1 MSRDGDA
8 DDQGFEQFERFFDEW
23 SRRDFLRNMGIGTA
37 YLAFLAGGLEFLA
50 ACAGGTSTTNPNVK
64 EGGHIVEVSTSDL
77 KNFSSVLTNDY
88 TSDQMISMI
97 NDGLY
102 TIDSNAQSLPL
113 IAKDKPQISS
123 DNLSYTVSMRQDVKW
138 TDGQNVTADD
148 VVFTYQL
155 MYDPAFKAVNS
166 PRRGTLEKYIDSV
179 TAKDK
184 YTVVFKLKSVFA
196 PFQAAH
202 MNYAVLP
209 KHVLGSLS
217 PANIN
222 SAPWNA
228 APTVTN
234 GAFKFVS
241 WDKGSQVTLAKN
253 ANYYRGAPHL
263 DKYIFKIGVVST
275 EVLNQLK
282 TGEIDV
288 AYPGVGT
295 IDASQY
301 DSAKTVDNIV
311 VYSYPRLVFDF
322 YMYQLDPAKPASKF
336 FSDRQ
341 VRQALYY
348 ALDRTAIAHALY
360 FDQATVANTSM
371 PPKSWAYNKD
381 NQPVYNFDKA
391 KAQSMLDAAGWTAGS
406 GGGTRQKNGVPLKF
420 EMITNAGNKIREN
433 LLVVM
438 QQEWK
443 DIGVD
448 ATPKYVDFNKVLVPA
463 ITNTRQFDVLMVGF
477 SWDVDPDQSQVWHS
491 RNAGPGGFNGMH
503 YMNPDLDKVLDDAVA
518 TLDQAKRKQLYF
530 QMQQILAED
539 VPAPILTFPN
549 GLLSLNK
556 RVQGWVYGTFV
567 GQGGRRT
574 FIKDLYVSDGK

>member
-1 MSRDGDA
+1 MSRDEGVVDP
-8 DDQGFEQFERFFDEW
+8 GFARFEKFFDEW
-23 SRRDFLRNMGIGTA
+23 SRRDFLRNMGAGAA
-37 YLAFLAGGLEFLA
+37 YLAFLAGGLEFLE
-50 ACAGGTSTTNPNVK
+50 ACAGGTSTTTPNVK
-64 EGGHIVEVSTSDL
+64 QGGHIVEASTSDV
-77 KNFSSVLTNDY
+77 KNFNSVLTNDY

-102 TIDSNAQSLPL
+102 AIDANAQSLPL

-123 DNLSYTVSMRQDVKW
+123 DNLTYTISLRQDVKW
-138 TDGQNVTADD
+138 TDGQDVTADD
-148 VVFTYQL
+148 VAFTYQL
-155 MYDPAFKAVNS
+155 MYDPAYAKVNS
-166 PRRGTLEKYIDSV
+166 PRRGTLTTYIDSV
-179 TAKDK
+179 TVKDK
-184 YTVVFKLKSVFA
+184 YTIVFKLKTVFA
-196 PFQAAH
+196 PFQASH
-202 MNYAVLP
+202 LNYGILP
-209 KHVLGSLS
+209 KHVLGTLS
-217 PANIN
+217 AEEIN
-222 SAPWNA
+222 SAPWNS

-241 WDKGSQVTLAKN
+241 WEKGSQVTLAKN
-253 ANYYRGAPHL
+253 ASYYRGAPHL
-263 DKYIFKIGVVST
+263 DSYVFKIGTVST
-275 EVLNQLK
+275 EVLNQMK

-288 AYPGVGT
+288 AYPGIGT

-301 DSAKTVDNIV
+301 DAAKGVDNIT
-311 VYSYPRLVFDF
+311 VYSYPRLSFDF
-322 YMYQLDPAKPASKF
+322 FLFQLDPAKPASKF
-336 FSDRQ
+336 FGDKS

-348 ALDRTAIAHALY
+348 ALDRTAIGHALY

-381 NQPVYNFDKA
+381 NQPTYNYDKA
-391 KAQSMLDAAGWTAGS
+391 KAQSMLDAAGWTAS
-406 GGGTRQKNGVPLKF
+406 GGGTRQKNGVPFKF

-438 QQEWK
+438 QQQWK
-443 DIGVD
+443 DIGID

-463 ITNTRQFDVLMVGF
+463 LTNTRQFDVLMVGF

-530 QMQQILAED
+530 KMQQILADD
-539 VPAPILTFPN
+539 VPAPILVFPN

-556 RVQGWVYGTFV
+556 RVQNWQWGTFI
-567 GQGGRRT
+567 GQGGRRV
-574 FIKDLYVSDGK
+574 FIKDLFVSDGK

>member
-1 MSRDGDA
+1 MSQDEGAGDP
-8 DDQGFEQFERFFDEW
+8 GFEQFERFLEEW
-23 SRRDFLRNMGIGTA
+23 SRRDFLRNMGAGAA
-37 YLAFLAGGLEFLA
+37 YLAFLAGGVEFLA
-50 ACAGGTSTTNPNVK
+50 ACGGGTSSTGPTVK

-77 KNFSSVLTNDY
+77 KNFNSVLTNDY

-97 NDGLY
+97 NDGLF
-102 TIDSNAQSLPL
+102 TIDANAQSNPML
-113 IAKDKPQISS
+113 AKQKPIVSS
-123 DNLSYTVSMRQDVKW
+123 DNLTYTVPMRQDVQW
-138 TDGQNVTADD
+138 TDGNPVTADD

-155 MYDPAFKAVNS
+155 MYDPAFTAVNS
-166 PRRGTLEKYIDSV
+166 PRRGTLSKYIQSV

-184 YTVVFKLKSVFA
+184 YTVVFQTKSVFA
-196 PFQAAH
+196 PFVASH

-217 PANIN
+217 PTDIN

-253 ANYYRGAPHL
+253 PKYYRGAPHL
-263 DKYIFKIGVVST
+263 DTYIFKIGIVST
-275 EVLNQLK
+275 AVLDALK
-282 TGEIDV
+282 TGEVDV
-288 AYPGVGT
+288 AYPGIGP
-295 IDASQY
+295 IDASQF
-301 DSAKTVDNIV
+301 AAAQGVDNIT
-311 VYSYPRLVFDF
+311 VYSYPRLTFDF

-336 FSDRQ
+336 FSDKS

-348 ALDRTAIAHALY
+348 ALDRKAIAHALY

-371 PPKSWAYNKD
+371 PPKSWAYNPD
-381 NQPVYNFDKA
+381 NKPVYDFNKA
-391 KAQSMLDAAGWTAGS
+391 KAQSMLDAAGWAVGS
-406 GGGTRQKNGVPLKF
+406 GGIRQKNGDSLKF

-438 QQEWK
+438 QQQWK

-463 ITNTRQFDVLMVGF
+463 LTNTRQFDVLMVGF

-503 YMNPDLDKVLDDAVA
+503 YMNPDLDKVLDDAVG

-556 RVQGWVYGTFV
+556 RVQNWQYGTFI
-567 GQGGRRT
+567 GQGGRRN
-574 FIKDLYVSDGK
+574 FIKDLFVSDGK

>member
-1 MSRDGDA
+1 MSGDGGGNDK
-8 DDQGFEQFERFFDEW
+8 GFEQFERFLDEW
-23 SRRDFLRNMGIGTA
+23 SRRDFLRNLGVGTA
-37 YLAFLAGGLEFLA
+37 YLAFLAGGMEFLA
-50 ACAGGTSTTNPNVK
+50 ACAGGTSTTTSNVK
-64 EGGHIVEVSTSDL
+64 EGGHIVEVSTADL

-97 NDGLY
+97 NDGLF
-102 TIDSNAQSLPL
+102 TIDANAQSVPL
-113 IAKDKPQISS
+113 IAKDKPQVSS
-123 DNLSYTVSMRQDVKW
+123 DNLTYTVSMRQDVKW
-138 TDGQNVTADD
+138 TDGQDVTADD

-155 MYDPAFKAVNS
+155 MYDPVYKAVNS

-196 PFQAAH
+196 PFQASH
-202 MNYAVLP
+202 MNYAVVP

-217 PANIN
+217 AADIN

-234 GAFKFVS
+234 GAFTFVS

-253 ANYYRGAPHL
+253 AKYYRGAPHL
-263 DKYIFKIGVVST
+263 DKYIFKIGVIST

-282 TGEIDV
+282 TGEVDV
-288 AYPGVGT
+288 AYPGIGT

-311 VYSYPRLVFDF
+311 VYSYPRLSFDF
-322 YMYQLDPAKPASKF
+322 FMFQLDPAKPASKF
-336 FSDRQ
+336 FSDKQ

-381 NQPVYNFDKA
+381 NQPVYNFDKT
-391 KAQSMLDAAGWTAGS
+391 KAQSMLDAAGWTAS
-406 GGGTRQKNGVPLKF
+406 GGGTRQKSGVPFKF

-438 QQEWK
+438 QQQWK
-443 DIGVD
+443 DIGID

-463 ITNTRQFDVLMVGF
+463 LTNTRQFDVLMVGF

-491 RNAGPGGFNGMH
+491 RNAGPGGFNGMQ
-503 YMNPDLDKVLDDAVA
+503 YKNPDLDKVLDDAVA

-539 VPAPILTFPN
+539 VPAPILVFPN

-556 RVQGWVYGTFV
+556 RVQNWQYGTFI
-567 GQGGRRT
+567 GQGGRRV
-574 FIKDLYVSDGK
+574 FIKDLFVSDGK